1 MKKTLL
7 LLILSVLTAIFLVSC
22 QNDAQPVQESEK
34 TVNINAEQTEQQAE
48 HYNTINVIINGET
61 AYSAK
66 YGNTAETT
74 PLELLKKLCADNDIE
89 VRHLDGY
96 VNSVAGY
103 TNAMDKGWIFFF
115 NGKMPTDVGA
125 SDLKIT
131 KGYDNTVDFKYMM
144 YSEAFPED

>member
-7 LLILSVLTAIFLVSC
+7 ILILAVFSTVLLVSC
-22 QNDAQPVQESEK
+22 KKDIPPIQEPNVGNSVQ
-34 TVNINAEQTEQQAE
+34 AEQEPAAE

-61 AYSAK
+61 VYSAK
-66 YGNTAETT
+66 YGNVAETT
-74 PLELLKKLCADNDIE
+74 PLELLKKLCADNEIE
-89 VRHLDGY
+89 MRHLEGY
-96 VNSVAGY
+96 VNSIAGY
-103 TNAMDKGWIFFF
+103 TNAVDKGWIFFF
-115 NGKMPTDVGA
+115 NEKMPTDVGA